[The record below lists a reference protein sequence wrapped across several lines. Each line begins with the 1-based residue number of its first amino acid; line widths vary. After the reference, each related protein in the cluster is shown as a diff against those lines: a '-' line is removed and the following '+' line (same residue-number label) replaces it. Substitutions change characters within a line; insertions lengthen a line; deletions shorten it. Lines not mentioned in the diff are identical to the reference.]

1 MSRPSAHIAFILPLL
16 LTLLSSCMGEGKRM
30 LGELERLE
38 ALNRSDTLFTSDS
51 AAQRLVTYYDRWYR
65 IPTNRN
71 RQLRMRAYYMLGSA
85 YRDMGESPAA
95 LHYFDIATRQPDT
108 TNVDSATAATLFRI
122 YGQMATI
129 YEQQDMYQDEL
140 QSLHSYCN
148 YALKATDTLSYLL
161 GLERM
166 VGPYYGLDDTLQVL
180 RLSEQVRQQ
189 YMKYGYAKEAA
200 GLYPTAIYV
209 SLLNGNLNRARRF
222 MDTFEQ
228 ESGLFDEQGH
238 IKPGHEHYYYSR
250 GLYAMGTGN
259 LEDAE
264 YNFRKLISYGY
275 PYEAYKGL
283 LSVYCQRK
291 EHDSIT
297 KYVELTENALG
308 VWMGKHQAE
317 AIIHTS
323 AMYRYERF
331 QAKAMEHKAK
341 ANIYQSLASLLIA
354 AIIIILLIAYISY
367 IKYRQRLQD
376 KEQAYRLLDERYE
389 ANIRE
394 YQQLSN
400 EYQTLRQL
408 YDNSHITAEAQTTL
422 EQKRER
428 IKSLEKQIQEYKDTI
443 NSLDYTER
451 VTLLEN
457 SNIVKWFTQ
466 KTKPD
471 PDWKLPD
478 GRLWN
483 SLADTYQR
491 YMPLAYACFKK
502 NNLSR
507 QELFTSILLHL
518 HFTTGEIALLLNATD
533 QRISNVKKSIANK
546 LLGTGDTKQLL
557 QHFRDIEKG
566 SII

>member
-1 MSRPSAHIAFILPLL
+1 
-16 LTLLSSCMGEGKRM
+16 M

-38 ALNRSDTLFTSDS
+38 ALNQSDTLFTSDS

-95 LHYFDIATRQPDT
+95 LHYFDIATQQPDT

-148 YALKATDTLSYLL
+148 YALKSTDTLSYLL

-180 RLSEQVRQQ
+180 QLSEQVRQQ

-200 GLYPTAIYV
+200 GLYPTAIYI
-209 SLLNGNLNRARRF
+209 SLLNGNLDRARRF

-228 ESGLFDEQGH
+228 ESGLFDEQGR
-238 IKPGHEHYYYSR
+238 IKPGHEHYYYSK

-264 YNFRKLISYGY
+264 YNFRKLISYSY

-291 EHDSIT
+291 EYDSIT

-308 VWMGKHQAE
+308 V
-317 AIIHTS
+317 
-323 AMYRYERF
+323 
-331 QAKAMEHKAK
+331 
-341 ANIYQSLASLLIA
+341 
-354 AIIIILLIAYISY
+354 
-367 IKYRQRLQD
+367 
-376 KEQAYRLLDERYE
+376 
-389 ANIRE
+389 
-394 YQQLSN
+394 
-400 EYQTLRQL
+400 
-408 YDNSHITAEAQTTL
+408 
-422 EQKRER
+422 
-428 IKSLEKQIQEYKDTI
+428 
-443 NSLDYTER
+443 
-451 VTLLEN
+451 
-457 SNIVKWFTQ
+457 
-466 KTKPD
+466 
-471 PDWKLPD
+471 
-478 GRLWN
+478 
-483 SLADTYQR
+483 
-491 YMPLAYACFKK
+491 
-502 NNLSR
+502 
-507 QELFTSILLHL
+507 
-518 HFTTGEIALLLNATD
+518 
-533 QRISNVKKSIANK
+533 
-546 LLGTGDTKQLL
+546 
-557 QHFRDIEKG
+557 
-566 SII
+566 